1 MLKMLISISL
11 NNTISNDFCLPN
23 HDDGEVENVPRISE
37 VGRGMC
43 DEAKSNDP
51 HAALGGEDDSE
62 DDLNLL
68 EEVIGGIA
76 VAIGEGSE
84 HG

>member
-1 MLKMLISISL
+1 
-11 NNTISNDFCLPN
+11 
-23 HDDGEVENVPRISE
+23 
-37 VGRGMC
+37 MC

-51 HAALGGEDDSE
+51 HATLGGEDDSE

-68 EEVIGGIA
+68 EEVIGGIT